1 MSYISTQAK
10 LSIQIKRFG
19 HKRRA
24 PNPVDRSYS
33 NFAGSNAPYLSKE
46 QYEKAMALS
55 RKMRNMSAWQGVIV
69 FYD

>member
-10 LSIQIKRFG
+10 LKTQSKRFR
-19 HKRRA
+19 HKCRA
-24 PNPVDRSYS
+24 SKPVDRSYS

-55 RKMRNMSAWQGVIV
+55 RRMRTMSAW
-69 FYD
+69 